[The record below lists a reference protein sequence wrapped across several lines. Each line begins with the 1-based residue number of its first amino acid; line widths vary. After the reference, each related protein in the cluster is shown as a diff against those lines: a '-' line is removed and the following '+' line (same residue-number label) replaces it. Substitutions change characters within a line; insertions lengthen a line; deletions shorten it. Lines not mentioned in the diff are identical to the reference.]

1 MTTLSGYAA
10 PGIKE
15 TLNLNSQQLGMAI
28 SILFL
33 TYPLA
38 QMPATF
44 LGKRLGPRTF
54 IPLSLVAIAVVSML
68 QVFVSSYGAFVGMR
82 ALLGVVESGMFPMF
96 KYTLSLFYGKKR
108 YGFAI
113 GRMMAIWQVRLRDA

>member
-1 MTTLSGYAA
+1 MSLFKQIELDGYLYRSANGHPA
-10 PGIKE
+10 
-15 TLNLNSQQLGMAI
+15 SQ
-28 SILFL
+28 
-33 TYPLA
+33 
-38 QMPATF
+38 
-44 LGKRLGPRTF
+44 
-54 IPLSLVAIAVVSML
+54 
-68 QVFVSSYGAFVGMR
+68 SSRAFVGMR